1 VNSQELKNDETQDD
15 TSIINT
21 GALWVLAG
29 FCVVIFLIV
38 WLAFVGEQF
47 EIL

>member
-1 VNSQELKNDETQDD
+1 MPASTTENNNQQEDQ
-15 TSIINT
+15 SIVNT

-29 FCVVIFLIV
+29 FLVTILLIV
-38 WLAFVGEQF
+38 WLAFLGDQI